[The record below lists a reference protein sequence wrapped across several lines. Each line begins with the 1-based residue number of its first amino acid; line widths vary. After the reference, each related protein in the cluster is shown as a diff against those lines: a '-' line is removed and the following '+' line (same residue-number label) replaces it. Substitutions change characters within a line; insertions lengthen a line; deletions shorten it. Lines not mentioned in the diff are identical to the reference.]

1 MSSKINIKKYRLQTE
16 MENLKIGN
24 VEWFKG
30 YVRDVLESDKP
41 YYEKADY
48 IAYSINQVQN
58 KIDYV
63 SNEIKELQDLK
74 KSLATSKELAME
86 ITASVLAEYGI
97 DKLEGASISSITITP
112 EKVKTENVIF
122 IKDEKAVIQLGFV
135 SFIPDYEAI
144 EKTLTTNEGYVYEE
158 LAQYVEVSKISTTT
172 QSKIKI
178 NNKRNSSIEL
188 FINTM
193 TSSLTRLL
201 IVILFTKNK
210 YIILDTF

>member
-16 MENLKIGN
+16 IENLKIGN
-24 VEWFKG
+24 VEWFKS
-30 YVRDVLESDKP
+30 YVRDILESDKQ

-48 IAYSINQVQN
+48 IAYSISQVQN

-86 ITASVLAEYGI
+86 LTASVLAEYGI
-97 DKLEGASISSITITP
+97 DKLEGASISSITIVP
-112 EKVKTENVIF
+112 EKSKTENVIF

-144 EKTLTTNEGYVYEE
+144 EKTLTTNNGYVCDE
-158 LAQYVEVSKISTTT
+158 LKQYVEVNKITTTT

-178 NNKRNSSIEL
+178 NNKRNSSTNITQIDE
-188 FINTM
+188 
-193 TSSLTRLL
+193 
-201 IVILFTKNK
+201 ILVVEES
-210 YIILDTF
+210 YQQAA

>member
-24 VEWFKG
+24 VEWFKS
-30 YVRDVLESDKP
+30 YVRDVLESDKQ
-41 YYEKADY
+41 YFEKADY

-97 DKLEGASISSITITP
+97 DKLEGANISSITITP
-112 EKVKTENVIF
+112 EKSKTENVIF

-144 EKTLTTNEGYVYEE
+144 EKTLITNDGYICDE
-158 LAQYVEVSKISTTT
+158 LKQYVEVNKITTTT

-178 NNKRNSSIEL
+178 NNKRNSSTN
-188 FINTM
+188 INQ
-193 TSSLTRLL
+193 
-201 IVILFTKNK
+201 IDEILVVEES
-210 YIILDTF
+210 YQQAA

>member
-1 MSSKINIKKYRLQTE
+1 MNSKINIKKYRLQTE
-16 MENLKIGN
+16 MENLKLGN
-24 VEWFKG
+24 ENWFKD
-30 YVRDVLESDKP
+30 YIKQVLESDKP

-86 ITASVLAEYGI
+86 LTASVLAEYGI

-112 EKVKTENVIF
+112 EKSKTENVIF

-144 EKTLTTNEGYVYEE
+144 EKTLTTNDDYVCEE
-158 LAQYVEVSKISTTT
+158 LAQYVEVSKITTTT

-178 NNKRNSSIEL
+178 NNKRNASNN
-188 FINTM
+188 INQM
-193 TSSLTRLL
+193 DELL
-201 IVILFTKNK
+201 ISEEEYKNQK
-210 YIILDTF
+210 LVA

>member
-1 MSSKINIKKYRLQTE
+1 MNNKINIKKYRLQTE
-16 MENLKIGN
+16 MENLKLGN
-24 VEWFKG
+24 ENWFKD
-30 YVRDVLESDKP
+30 YIKQVLESDKP

-97 DKLEGASISSITITP
+97 DKLEGVNISSITITP

-144 EKTLTTNEGYVYEE
+144 EKTLITNDGNQCDE
-158 LAQYVEVSKISTTT
+158 LKQYVEVNKITTTT

-178 NNKRNSSIEL
+178 NNKRNSSTN
-188 FINTM
+188 INQ
-193 TSSLTRLL
+193 
-201 IVILFTKNK
+201 VDEILVVEES
-210 YIILDTF
+210 YQQAA

>member
-24 VEWFKG
+24 VEWFKS
-30 YVRDVLESDKP
+30 YVRDVLESNKQ
-41 YYEKADY
+41 YFEKADY

-178 NNKRNSSIEL
+178 NNKRNSSTN
-188 FINTM
+188 INQ
-193 TSSLTRLL
+193 
-201 IVILFTKNK
+201 VDEILVVEES
-210 YIILDTF
+210 YQQAA

>member
-1 MSSKINIKKYRLQTE
+1 MNNKINIKKYRLQTE

-24 VEWFKG
+24 VEWFKS
-30 YVRDVLESDKP
+30 YVRDVLESDKQ

-58 KIDYV
+58 KIDYIN
-63 SNEIKELQDLK
+63 NEIKELQELK
-74 KSLATSKELAME
+74 KSLASSKELAME

-144 EKTLTTNEGYVYEE
+144 EKTLITNDETICDG
-158 LAQYVEVSKISTTT
+158 LKQYVEINKITTTT

-178 NNKRNSSIEL
+178 NNKRNSSTNVTQIDE
-188 FINTM
+188 
-193 TSSLTRLL
+193 
-201 IVILFTKNK
+201 ILVVEES
-210 YIILDTF
+210 YQQAA

>member
-1 MSSKINIKKYRLQTE
+1 MSTKINIKKYRLQTE

-24 VEWFKG
+24 VEWFKS

-74 KSLATSKELAME
+74 KSLASSKELAME

-97 DKLEGASISSITITP
+97 DKLEGVNISSITITP
-112 EKVKTENVIF
+112 EKSKTENVIF

-144 EKTLTTNEGYVYEE
+144 EKTLTTNDGYVCEE
-158 LAQYVEVSKISTTT
+158 LAQYVEVNKITTTT

-178 NNKRNSSIEL
+178 NNKRNSSTNITQIDE
-188 FINTM
+188 
-193 TSSLTRLL
+193 
-201 IVILFTKNK
+201 ILVVEES
-210 YIILDTF
+210 YQQAA

>member
-1 MSSKINIKKYRLQTE
+1 MNNKINMKKYRLQTE

-24 VEWFKG
+24 IEWFKS
-30 YVRDVLESDKP
+30 YVRDVLESDKQ

-58 KIDYV
+58 KIDYIN
-63 SNEIKELQDLK
+63 NEIKELQDLK

-112 EKVKTENVIF
+112 EKSKTENVIF

-144 EKTLTTNEGYVYEE
+144 EKTLITNDGNQCAE
-158 LAQYVEVSKISTTT
+158 LKQYVEVNTITTTT

-178 NNKRNSSIEL
+178 NNKRNSSTN
-188 FINTM
+188 INQ
-193 TSSLTRLL
+193 
-201 IVILFTKNK
+201 IDEILVVEES
-210 YIILDTF
+210 YQQAA

>member
-24 VEWFKG
+24 ENWFKD
-30 YVRDVLESDKP
+30 YIKQVLESDKP

-144 EKTLTTNEGYVYEE
+144 EKTLITNEGYVYEE

-178 NNKRNSSIEL
+178 NNKRNSSTN
-188 FINTM
+188 INQ
-193 TSSLTRLL
+193 
-201 IVILFTKNK
+201 VDEILVVEES
-210 YIILDTF
+210 YQQAA

>member
-16 MENLKIGN
+16 MENLKLGN
-24 VEWFKG
+24 ENWFKD
-30 YVRDVLESDKP
+30 YIKQVLESDKP

-97 DKLEGASISSITITP
+97 DKLEGANISSITITP
-112 EKVKTENVIF
+112 EKSKTENVIF

-144 EKTLTTNEGYVYEE
+144 EKTLTTNNGYVCDE
-158 LAQYVEVSKISTTT
+158 LKQYVEVNKITTTT

-178 NNKRNSSIEL
+178 NNKRNSSTN
-188 FINTM
+188 INQ
-193 TSSLTRLL
+193 
-201 IVILFTKNK
+201 VDEILVVEES
-210 YIILDTF
+210 YQQAA

>member
-48 IAYSINQVQN
+48 IAYSINQLQN
-58 KIDYV
+58 KIYYV
-63 SNEIKELQDLK
+63 LNEIKELQDLK

-97 DKLEGASISSITITP
+97 DKLEGANISSITITP
-112 EKVKTENVIF
+112 EKSKTENVIF

-144 EKTLTTNEGYVYEE
+144 EKTLITNDGYICDE
-158 LAQYVEVSKISTTT
+158 LKQYVEVNKITTTT

-178 NNKRNSSIEL
+178 NNKRNSSTN
-188 FINTM
+188 INQ
-193 TSSLTRLL
+193 
-201 IVILFTKNK
+201 IDEILVVEES
-210 YIILDTF
+210 YQQAA

>member
-16 MENLKIGN
+16 MENLKLGN
-24 VEWFKG
+24 ENWFKD
-30 YVRDVLESDKP
+30 YIKQVLESDKQ

-48 IAYSINQVQN
+48 IAYSISQVQN
-58 KIDYV
+58 KIDYIN
-63 SNEIKELQDLK
+63 NEIKELQELK

-158 LAQYVEVSKISTTT
+158 LAQYVEVSKITTTT

-178 NNKRNSSIEL
+178 NNKRNSSTN
-188 FINTM
+188 INQ
-193 TSSLTRLL
+193 
-201 IVILFTKNK
+201 IDEILVVEES
-210 YIILDTF
+210 YQQAA

>member
-1 MSSKINIKKYRLQTE
+1 MSTKINIKKYRLQTE

-144 EKTLTTNEGYVYEE
+144 EKTLTTNEGYVCEE

-178 NNKRNSSIEL
+178 NNKRNSSTN
-188 FINTM
+188 INQ
-193 TSSLTRLL
+193 
-201 IVILFTKNK
+201 VDEILVVEES
-210 YIILDTF
+210 YQQAA

>member
-144 EKTLTTNEGYVYEE
+144 EKTLTTNDGYVCEE
-158 LAQYVEVSKISTTT
+158 LAQYVEVSKITTTT

-178 NNKRNSSIEL
+178 NNKRNSSTN
-188 FINTM
+188 INQ
-193 TSSLTRLL
+193 
-201 IVILFTKNK
+201 VDEILVVEES
-210 YIILDTF
+210 YQQAA